1 MPIVILFV
9 VLAWPF
15 LEIAAFIAVG
25 QRIGIL
31 ATIALTLFAS
41 AVGAALLRLQGLA
54 VLRQVQREIGDG
66 LAPAASLGH
75 GALIA
80 LAALML
86 MIPGFVSD
94 AVGLLLFLP
103 PVRSLILRLLARNV
117 NVVVVTSSSY
127 RRPSAQRRTVDLDPA
142 DWHAGPSAPGTGA
155 GSPGS
160 PPRQLGGS
168 E

>member
-1 MPIVILFV
+1 MPRIVRCADGDPMPIVILFV

-54 VLRQVQREIGDG
+54 VLRQVQREIGGG

-86 MIPGFVSD
+86 MIP
-94 AVGLLLFLP
+94 
-103 PVRSLILRLLARNV
+103 
-117 NVVVVTSSSY
+117 
-127 RRPSAQRRTVDLDPA
+127 
-142 DWHAGPSAPGTGA
+142 
-155 GSPGS
+155 
-160 PPRQLGGS
+160 
-168 E
+168 